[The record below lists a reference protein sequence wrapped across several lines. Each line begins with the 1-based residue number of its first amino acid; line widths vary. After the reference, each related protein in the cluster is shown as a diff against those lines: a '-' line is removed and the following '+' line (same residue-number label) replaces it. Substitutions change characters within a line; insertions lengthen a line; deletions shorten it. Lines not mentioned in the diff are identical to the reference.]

1 MTQLLLCLKDSPEHR
16 SFKDDS
22 HCFCSG
28 EAHDL
33 VGRMNT
39 QYGNTMQSSDFSD
52 RDLHRE
58 LWPERGP
65 NPVWEGPGKSSLRN
79 DAKLSLED
87 DKEVGKSLTGR
98 GSKGSTDTEVRNHRV
113 KVIILRNFMLWEGR
127 DVRQERE
134 EVEDTV
140 RSNGLHLLQ

>member
-1 MTQLLLCLKDSPEHR
+1 
-16 SFKDDS
+16 
-22 HCFCSG
+22 
-28 EAHDL
+28 
-33 VGRMNT
+33 
-39 QYGNTMQSSDFSD
+39 MQSSDFSD

-87 DKEVGKSLTGR
+87 DKEVGKSLIGR

-113 KVIILRNFMLWEGR
+113 KVIILRSFMLWEGR
-127 DVRQERE
+127 DARQERG

-140 RSNGLHLLQ
+140 RSNCPPHLLQ